1 MAPVKF
7 LLDNRLIS
15 LYNFILFIIDQSWR
29 AAKWMVIIRNS
40 RAFSGRAGGKMV
52 NLTHVAD
59 MFKLVGEKTRF
70 RIIHLLIK
78 RGELCVQT
86 LQQSLRQ
93 PQAKISRHL
102 FVLRSAGFVQA
113 RRRKQMIMYSL
124 PRQMSEQQ
132 RMLMNCLNDHYS
144 NLPEL
149 QADLRFFD
157 HLDHQGVLCCR
168 EHELEEP

>member
-1 MAPVKF
+1 
-7 LLDNRLIS
+7 
-15 LYNFILFIIDQSWR
+15 
-29 AAKWMVIIRNS
+29 MVIIQKLR
-40 RAFSGRAGGKMV
+40 RFSGKAMGGSMTV
-52 NLTHVAD
+52 NLAHVAD
-59 MFKLVGEKTRF
+59 LFKLVGEKTRF

-102 FVLRSAGFVQA
+102 FVLRSAGFVQG

-124 PRQMSEQQ
+124 PPQMSEQQ
-132 RMLMNCLNDHYS
+132 RMLVNCIDDHYA

-149 QADLRFFD
+149 QADLRLFD

-168 EHELEEP
+168 EHGAEAPAGLCPEISNGHD